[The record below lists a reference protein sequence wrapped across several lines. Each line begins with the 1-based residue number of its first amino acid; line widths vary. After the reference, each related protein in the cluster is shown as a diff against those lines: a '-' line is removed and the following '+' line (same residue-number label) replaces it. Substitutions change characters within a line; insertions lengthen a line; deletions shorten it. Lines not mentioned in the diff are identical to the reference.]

1 MKKLRTL
8 GAALGLLLSFVL
20 APFSLM
26 AAETSGSASV
36 DFMSNYVWRGQ
47 KLSNSMVVQPSTGIT
62 YGGFGA
68 NLWANYDAGTK
79 EHNETDLTI
88 NFSNSVDKFS
98 YDAGYIYYA
107 LDGSE
112 NDTQEVYVTVG
123 YDVILSPSLTVY
135 LDFDEGDGAF
145 IVASIS
151 HSFEL
156 PGKLSMDAGASVSYD
171 ADNAVMGTDADGDD
185 INAFYNGDI
194 SASLTIPVTDSISV
208 GPMIAYSFP
217 LSSDA
222 DDAIEAISDDGDSHI
237 IYGGI
242 NVSLS
247 F

>member
-1 MKKLRTL
+1 MKRFRLLIITFIFSV
-8 GAALGLLLSFVL
+8 GLC
-20 APFSLM
+20 APV
-26 AAETSGSASV
+26 AYGAETSGSASV
-36 DFMSNYVWRGQ
+36 DLMSNYVWRGQ
-47 KLSNSMVVQPSTGIT
+47 KLSNSIVVQPSTGIT

-68 NLWANYDAGTK
+68 NLWANYDADTK
-79 EHNETDLTI
+79 EQNETDLTV

-98 YDAGYIYYA
+98 YDVGYIYYA

-145 IVASIS
+145 IVASVG
-151 HSFEL
+151 HTFEL
-156 PGKLSMDAGASVSYD
+156 PRKLSVDVGASVSYD
-171 ADNAVMGTDADGDD
+171 AGNSVMGTDSDGDD

-194 SASLTIPVTDSISV
+194 SASLTIPVTDVITA

-217 LSSDA
+217 LSNDA
-222 DDAIEAISDDGDSHI
+222 EDAIEAISDDGDSHI